1 MSGSDGRVGG
11 HGNILPVLENN
22 PSPPA
27 YEKSSSTRSSRDAPG
42 YRWSEDEEELI
53 AKARYE
59 LRGDYKELV
68 GKQGSS
74 FWLKV
79 WAQVKSWD
87 PAWDRPVDAVK
98 VKIHRLERKYRD
110 ILGQEAQPGAVAVQK
125 PLWWKWLSL
134 YMEEKMEEERQTARE
149 AWRDGGRPEGSDQ
162 QTLPSSFRPFSQTVG
177 PVQPAYPP
185 PPESPSDGP
194 DGSQLQQL
202 DRTPSTKR
210 KRDPEAALAADDSLE
225 QDTELNSVKK
235 KKGSRK
241 KGGLKDGDL
250 SGGAAGAAADANGD
264 GGAPAKEA
272 STKDYER
279 WSEREQVLV
288 ARARFELHDEYKK
301 RPAGQQGSFY
311 GRLKEYIKS
320 TKEPSFDRPFEAIKL
335 KLHRMERKYR
345 VIKERVRGREPGDA
359 SGENGEGA
367 NAHLVLKPKWFKWI
381 DRYLSESLGC
391 FPCAESLLPDIPSPP
406 ASPRDSPSRS
416 DAHGEGLAR
425 ATGRQS
431 VADGTGWKTT
441 RGAGGSDPML
451 LPPSASV
458 NSQPNVTGVGGASGA
473 GGENAMRSEAA
484 SGAANSSATGLIGI
498 VNPGAMNGA
507 MNGAINGAMPPPPHM
522 LTSPPG
528 FLPPPPHG
536 FFPPGTFFA
545 PGVFP
550 HSFSATSSSF
560 RPPAPPGGPPPGGVS
575 AALLSPQGVPPG
587 NQGAGGGTGGAGGGS
602 GAAGAAVPQGGFWGQ
617 LVSPGGDGSMGQD
630 GYPTPA
636 SIPGGVPFLGSAF
649 GGQASTNG
657 GSLAGVTAAGGGVG
671 GSSSALEQ
679 KLDEVI
685 RVVRESNEEWQKRF
699 VEEQEKNRQ
708 LFRELFMTFM
718 GPRMSTPAS

>member
-11 HGNILPVLENN
+11 HGNNLPVSENN
-22 PSPPA
+22 PGPPA

-110 ILGQEAQPGAVAVQK
+110 ILEQEAQPGAVAVQK

-134 YMEEKMEEERQTARE
+134 YMEEKMEEERQAARE
-149 AWRDGGRPEGSDQ
+149 AWRDGGRPDGSDQ

-177 PVQPAYPP
+177 PIQPAYPP
-185 PPESPSDGP
+185 PPESPSDGL

-202 DRTPSTKR
+202 DRTPSAKR
-210 KRDPEAALAADDSLE
+210 KRDSEAALAAEDSLE
-225 QDTELNSVKK
+225 QDTELNVKK

-311 GRLKEYIKS
+311 GRLKEYIRS

-345 VIKERVRGREPGDA
+345 VIKERVREREPGDA
-359 SGENGEGA
+359 SAENGEGA
-367 NAHLVLKPKWFKWI
+367 NAHLVLKPK
-381 DRYLSESLGC
+381 C
-391 FPCAESLLPDIPSPP
+391 
-406 ASPRDSPSRS
+406 PSRS
-416 DAHGEGLAR
+416 DAPGEGLVR
-425 ATGRQS
+425 RQS

-441 RGAGGSDPML
+441 KGAGGSNSML

-458 NSQPNVTGVGGASGA
+458 NSQPNATGAGGASGA

-484 SGAANSSATGLIGI
+484 NGAANSSATGLVGI
-498 VNPGAMNGA
+498 VNPGAMS
-507 MNGAINGAMPPPPHM
+507 GAINGAMPPPPHI

-528 FLPPPPHG
+528 FLPPPPPG

-560 RPPAPPGGPPPGGVS
+560 RPPAPPGVAPPGGVS
-575 AALLSPQGVPPG
+575 AALLSPQGAGPPG
-587 NQGAGGGTGGAGGGS
+587 NLGAGGGSGGGGGAGGGNGGG

-617 LVSPGGDGSMGQD
+617 LVSPAGDGSMGQD
-630 GYPTPA
+630 GFPTPGN
-636 SIPGGVPFLGSAF
+636 IPGGMPFPGSAF

-657 GSLAGVTAAGGGVG
+657 GSLAGVTTGGGG
-671 GSSSALEQ
+671 GGISSSALEQ

-718 GPRMSTPAS
+718 GPRMSAPAT

>member
-1 MSGSDGRVGG
+1 MSGSDGKVGG
-11 HGNILPVLENN
+11 HGNNLPISENN
-22 PSPPA
+22 PGPPA

-110 ILGQEAQPGAVAVQK
+110 ILEQEAQPGAVAVQK

-134 YMEEKMEEERQTARE
+134 YMEEKMEEERQAARE
-149 AWRDGGRPEGSDQ
+149 AWRDGGRTDGSDQ

-177 PVQPAYPP
+177 PIQPAYPP
-185 PPESPSDGP
+185 PPESPSDGL

-202 DRTPSTKR
+202 DRTPSAKR
-210 KRDPEAALAADDSLE
+210 KRDSEAALAAEDSLE
-225 QDTELNSVKK
+225 QDTELNVKK

-311 GRLKEYIKS
+311 GRLKEYIRS

-345 VIKERVRGREPGDA
+345 VIKERVREREPGDA
-359 SGENGEGA
+359 SAENGEGA

-391 FPCAESLLPDIPSPP
+391 FPCAESLLPDSPSPP
-406 ASPRDSPSRS
+406 SSPRDSPSRS
-416 DAHGEGLAR
+416 DAPGEGLVR
-425 ATGRQS
+425 RQS
-431 VADGTGWKTT
+431 VADG
-441 RGAGGSDPML
+441 
-451 LPPSASV
+451 
-458 NSQPNVTGVGGASGA
+458 
-473 GGENAMRSEAA
+473 
-484 SGAANSSATGLIGI
+484 
-498 VNPGAMNGA
+498 
-507 MNGAINGAMPPPPHM
+507 
-522 LTSPPG
+522 
-528 FLPPPPHG
+528 FLPPPPPG

-560 RPPAPPGGPPPGGVS
+560 RPPAPPGVAPPGGVS
-575 AALLSPQGVPPG
+575 AALLSPQGAGPPG
-587 NQGAGGGTGGAGGGS
+587 NLGTGGGSGGGGGAGGGNGGG

-617 LVSPGGDGSMGQD
+617 LVSPAGDGSMGQD
-630 GYPTPA
+630 GFPTPGN
-636 SIPGGVPFLGSAF
+636 IPGGMPFPGSAF

-657 GSLAGVTAAGGGVG
+657 GSLAGVTTGGGG
-671 GSSSALEQ
+671 GGISSSALEQ

-718 GPRMSTPAS
+718 GPRMSAPAT